1 MPVRLLG
8 RPFSGTDGP
17 KWPFLSQKGYAV
29 AILTSQLQQ
38 DQVAFL
44 VSCRDGN
51 KKFDAVQ
58 KSLDF
63 GPKKC
68 IFVPKIS
75 FFSTLLPNNPLFHLR
90 WTLLNGIITSTCPEV
105 TLDTFGFPVG
115 DRSAARRVIF
125 WHRWP
130 FLSQKCYF
138 SAQAATLTS
147 KLQLD

>member
-8 RPFSGTDGP
+8 GPFSGTDGP

-51 KKFDAVQ
+51 KKFDAVR

-68 IFVPKIS
+68 IFDPKIS
-75 FFSTLLPNNPLFHLR
+75 FFLRYSQITPLFHLR

-105 TLDTFGFPVG
+105 TLDAFGFPLG
-115 DRSAARRVIF
+115 AHSTARRAIF
-125 WHRWP
+125 WHRLP
-130 FLSQKCYF
+130 KMALF
-138 SAQAATLTS
+138 
-147 KLQLD
+147 